1 MGITRKKKVCKMCGK
16 EAYITGRG
24 LCNPCYYKMLRKKKK
39 YAQEKNNH
47 NPSGYRGE
55 KFLYLDVW
63 NGTSSHVSFISGLPL
78 MGPEYP
84 AWVSQFAHVIPK
96 SKYPQIQ
103 FDKRFIVLLTMD
115 EHYAFDNLSEDQRR
129 RFHPHADWDKLYA
142 LREKLME
149 LL

>member
-1 MGITRKKKVCKMCGK
+1 MCGK

-24 LCNPCYYKMLRKKKK
+24 LCNPCYYKMLRIKKK
-39 YAQEKNNH
+39 YAQEKNDH

-55 KFLYLDVW
+55 KAMYLDIW
-63 NGTSSHVSFISGLPL
+63 EANPHESYISGLPL

-84 AWVSQFAHVIPK
+84 AWVSQFAHVVPK
-96 SKYPQIQ
+96 GKYHQVQ
-103 FDKRFIVLLTMD
+103 FDKRFVVMLTMD

-129 RFHPHADWDKLYA
+129 RFHPQADWDKLYE
-142 LREKLME
+142 LRDRLMQ